1 MRLLVTR
8 PEPDASETAGR
19 LRELGHAVLVEPMMR
34 IEFSPEPAGLA
45 APAAILLTSG
55 NAVRALERWPSAA
68 AWRRFPVFVIG
79 RATAAQARNIGFTDV
94 RTADRDAATLADL
107 VRAEFDKA
115 AGQILYPAARDRSA
129 DMAAMLAGFM
139 VETVEAY
146 RGIAATSL
154 DEAVAS
160 AIASAVGGG
169 GRAARSPAA
178 GDDQGSGT
186 AGRGKPARAHSAARV
201 TIRAHSRGRG
211 RIRLYCRGRSAASLA
226 RRPWRRTRTS
236 PRPANPTASGG
247 AVATGGSGRR

>member
-160 AIASAVGGG
+160 AIASARIDGVLFFS
-169 GRAARSPAA
+169 RRTAAIFADLVKAA
-178 GDDQGSGT
+178 GVG
-186 AGRGKPARAHSAARV
+186 AGLRRAVLFALSAAVAEPLARLQPA
-201 TIRAHSRGRG
+201 TIRV
-211 RIRLYCRGRSAASLA
+211 AAQPDEESLLA
-226 RRPWRRTRTS
+226 LIP
-236 PRPANPTASGG
+236 PPA
-247 AVATGGSGRR
+247 